1 MSTSAAKRPSVRKIQ
16 TDQTRTAI
24 LEAAQ
29 RLFSS
34 RGYSETGVRDIA
46 AEAGVNPALIS
57 RYFGSKLQLFET
69 ALENTLGVS
78 VFTDGD
84 RDQFGRRVTDMICL
98 SERDQAGVIPA
109 LVLSAGDSAA
119 REIILRQLKLLVL
132 EPLEQWFNSSDASER
147 AAQLT
152 LIVTG
157 FFTYRDLL
165 PLDALKGDA
174 SEAMRVWLARTLQE
188 IVDR

>member
-1 MSTSAAKRPSVRKIQ
+1 MSTSAVERPSIRKIQ

-78 VFTDGD
+78 VFTEGD

-132 EPLEQWFNSSDASER
+132 EPLEQWFSSSDASER
-147 AAQLT
+147 AAQLA

-174 SEAMRVWLARTLQE
+174 SEGMRVWLARTLQE

>member
-1 MSTSAAKRPSVRKIQ
+1 MPISAAKRPSIRQIQ
-16 TDQTRTAI
+16 TDQTKSAI
-24 LEAAQ
+24 LESAK
-29 RLFSS
+29 RLFAS

-78 VFTDGD
+78 VFTEIG
-84 RDQFGRRVTDMICL
+84 RDQFGRRVTDIICL
-98 SERDQAGVIPA
+98 SEGDQAGVISA

-119 REIILRQLKLLVL
+119 RRIILHQLERLVL
-132 EPLEQWFNSSDASER
+132 QPLEQWFNSSDASER

-174 SEAMRVWLARTLQE
+174 SEGMRAWLAKTLQE

>member
-1 MSTSAAKRPSVRKIQ
+1 MTPPVVERTSIRKIQ

-165 PLDALKGDA
+165 PLEALKGDA
-174 SEAMRVWLARTLQE
+174 SEGMRVWLARTLQE